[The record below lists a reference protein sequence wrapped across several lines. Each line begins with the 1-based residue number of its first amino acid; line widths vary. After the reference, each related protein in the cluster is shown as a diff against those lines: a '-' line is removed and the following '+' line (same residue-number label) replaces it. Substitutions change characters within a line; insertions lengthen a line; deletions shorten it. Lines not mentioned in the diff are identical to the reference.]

1 MTSIIIRI
9 MVIQTPSDNRN
20 EVFRSYLWTMAMT
33 VGFLALQL
41 FIFYLPTLEK
51 NKAALHAILQ
61 SKKPDL
67 GPLTSFDAVR
77 YGSFLQSAAGF
88 EDKSGASFCIWM
100 MVSHAVIVLI
110 AVFSEKLYA
119 KQFAAKSYYQDLT
132 LEFKGLSV
140 SFE

>member
-1 MTSIIIRI
+1 
-9 MVIQTPSDNRN
+9 MVDQKPLDNRN

-41 FIFYLPTLEK
+41 PIFYFPTLEK
-51 NKAALHAILQ
+51 NKEALQAIINDN
-61 SKKPDL
+61 KIDL
-67 GPLTSFDAVR
+67 GPLTNMDAYR

-100 MVSHAVIVLI
+100 MISHVAIVLI
-110 AVFSEKLYA
+110 AVFSEKLYT
-119 KQFAAKSYYQDLT
+119 KQFVNKSYYQDLT

-140 SFE
+140 RFESTAKI